1 MLEILLI
8 PFIACL
14 ILTGIHCYLGIHV
27 LMRGVIFVDLALAQV
42 AAMGAA
48 VAIAAGF
55 SSGSTAAY
63 FFALGFTI
71 LGAGVFSVA
80 RFQEHRVPQ
89 EAVIGIVY
97 AVTSAVAI
105 LILSRSAGERD
116 EIEHMLVGQ
125 LLFVDWPTILKT
137 LAIYIPIALVHIA
150 FRRPFLAIS
159 REGEGAVPTRMRL
172 RAWDF
177 LFYATFGVV
186 VTSSVQIAGVLLVF
200 CFLIVPAACAALFAT
215 GVWPRLL
222 LGWGIGGLAG
232 AVLLGT
238 AILVF
243 TPQLLAYQAIN
254 GDYAVYLVR
263 LKLDH
268 FQNDQSA
275 SEAIIDLTFQGKL
288 VRPNDYQTVLNS
300 EIEQQDCCSA
310 PSSDLDIKVLP
321 LLVSDHIEAALL
333 SHREEE
339 ARQLA
344 LSLSAMLKGV
354 GVGGSLPGL
363 ATALS
368 RLKPLH
374 HRIEQLLHRQVAHH
388 HRRHLLRLIPTLMK
402 FPHLLSRQALYHLN
416 RP

>member
-1 MLEILLI
+1 MLEILFI

-48 VAIAAGF
+48 VAIAFGF
-55 SSGSTAAY
+55 HGDSTAAY
-63 FFALGFTI
+63 LFALGFTI

-125 LLFVDWPTILKT
+125 LLFVGWPTILKT
-137 LAIYIPIALVHIA
+137 LAIYIPVALVHIA
-150 FRRPFLAIS
+150 CRRPFLAIS
-159 REGEGAVPTRMRL
+159 HEGEDAMPGRIRI

-200 CFLIVPAACAALFAT
+200 CFLIVPAACAALFVT

-222 LGWGIGGLAG
+222 LGWGIGAVASLAG
-232 AVLLGT
+232 LYASGTWDLPTGPAVVAALGG
-238 AILVF
+238 AFVIAGGVYA
-243 TPQLLAYQAIN
+243 LLARRRAAGI
-254 GDYAVYLVR
+254 A
-263 LKLDH
+263 
-268 FQNDQSA
+268 SA
-275 SEAIIDLTFQGKL
+275 
-288 VRPNDYQTVLNS
+288 
-300 EIEQQDCCSA
+300 
-310 PSSDLDIKVLP
+310 
-321 LLVSDHIEAALL
+321 
-333 SHREEE
+333 
-339 ARQLA
+339 
-344 LSLSAMLKGV
+344 
-354 GVGGSLPGL
+354 
-363 ATALS
+363 
-368 RLKPLH
+368 
-374 HRIEQLLHRQVAHH
+374 
-388 HRRHLLRLIPTLMK
+388 
-402 FPHLLSRQALYHLN
+402 
-416 RP
+416 

>member
-80 RFQEHRVPQ
+80 RFQEQRVPQ

-222 LGWGIGGLAG
+222 LGWGIGAAASFAGIYASWEWDLPTGPAVVAALGGAFVLAG
-232 AVLLGT
+232 GAY
-238 AILVF
+238 AIL
-243 TPQLLAYQAIN
+243 
-254 GDYAVYLVR
+254 R
-263 LKLDH
+263 
-268 FQNDQSA
+268 
-275 SEAIIDLTFQGKL
+275 
-288 VRPNDYQTVLNS
+288 
-300 EIEQQDCCSA
+300 
-310 PSSDLDIKVLP
+310 
-321 LLVSDHIEAALL
+321 
-333 SHREEE
+333 
-339 ARQLA
+339 
-344 LSLSAMLKGV
+344 
-354 GVGGSLPGL
+354 
-363 ATALS
+363 S
-368 RLKPLH
+368 R
-374 HRIEQLLHRQVAHH
+374 RS
-388 HRRHLLRLIPTLMK
+388 TD
-402 FPHLLSRQALYHLN
+402 
-416 RP
+416 